1 MLRKILTFVLL
12 LSTVSL
18 SQQTHVL
25 SGVVLDSLDQT
36 PIEHAS
42 LSLPGLHLQ
51 STSDKSGRFSFQQI
65 PAGSYILTA
74 SAPGYEPVSMTVST
88 ENPST
93 RVFLTRRIF
102 KLSPITVTAQ
112 LASNRHASITYSDLS
127 ASLIKNQYLIQD
139 VPVLLSQ
146 LPSVTEYSENGSA
159 TGYTYITM
167 RGFDQRRIS
176 VMVNGIPQNDPEDH
190 NVYWI
195 DVPDLQANAQ
205 IIQVQRGAGNEFYG
219 PPAIG
224 GSINILTSNLSS
236 HPGISL
242 SAGLGSTGSNG
253 FVRRYSITASSGLI
267 ADRYSVYAHLSK
279 ISNDGYRE
287 SSWDN
292 YNSYYFSLVRTDPEF
307 TTQFDVYGGP
317 ISDGLSYLGLP
328 KFAALDKNLRTSNWA
343 DWNYDS
349 SYVNYS
355 PHMKRFISS
364 DGIDTVYAVPRRP
377 TEIENFSQP
386 HYELINEWHLSPSVT
401 LNNSLFLMRG
411 YGFFDYDGSWGDT
424 TFFRLT
430 SKYGFNPAQNPTDA
444 LIHAYVDITQF
455 GWLPRVSATLNNG
468 DLTIGGEFRRNLSYH
483 WGSIRWADN
492 LPANVSA
499 DYRFYEYR
507 VRTDMA
513 SIYSHGTS
521 NLTKNLSLRIDLEYA
536 FKQYYFY
543 GEKFVGNTFTVPYH
557 FFNPRIGLNYDLS
570 SQSNIYFTV
579 NRTSHEPRL
588 ISLYNADESSAG
600 ATPNFGMN
608 KDSTLNFGDPLVKPE
623 TLYDL
628 ELGYRFNSED
638 LTLSISG
645 YWMEFFDELVSN
657 GKLDQYGMPITGNAS
672 RTRHVGLEIESS
684 YMLLKDF
691 SLYGNLTL
699 SSNKLI
705 RYTVYS
711 DAYGNTV
718 PGGISLD
725 GNTIGGF
732 PSLIGNVRV
741 TYSHNSFSTSLLGQ
755 YIGPQYS
762 DNYDLAERKISSYF
776 IINAWVSYQIT
787 NIPFL
792 SGLTVKAYVNNILD
806 KMYIAHG
813 EGEYFYPAA
822 GRTYFLNVALNL

>member
-1 MLRKILTFVLL
+1 
-12 LSTVSL
+12 
-18 SQQTHVL
+18 
-25 SGVVLDSLDQT
+25 
-36 PIEHAS
+36 
-42 LSLPGLHLQ
+42 
-51 STSDKSGRFSFQQI
+51 
-65 PAGSYILTA
+65 
-74 SAPGYEPVSMTVST
+74 
-88 ENPST
+88 
-93 RVFLTRRIF
+93 
-102 KLSPITVTAQ
+102 
-112 LASNRHASITYSDLS
+112 
-127 ASLIKNQYLIQD
+127 
-139 VPVLLSQ
+139 
-146 LPSVTEYSENGSA
+146 
-159 TGYTYITM
+159 
-167 RGFDQRRIS
+167 
-176 VMVNGIPQNDPEDH
+176 
-190 NVYWI
+190 
-195 DVPDLQANAQ
+195 
-205 IIQVQRGAGNEFYG
+205 
-219 PPAIG
+219 
-224 GSINILTSNLSS
+224 
-236 HPGISL
+236 
-242 SAGLGSTGSNG
+242 
-253 FVRRYSITASSGLI
+253 
-267 ADRYSVYAHLSK
+267 
-279 ISNDGYRE
+279 
-287 SSWDN
+287 
-292 YNSYYFSLVRTDPEF
+292 
-307 TTQFDVYGGP
+307 
-317 ISDGLSYLGLP
+317 
-328 KFAALDKNLRTSNWA
+328 
-343 DWNYDS
+343 
-349 SYVNYS
+349 
-355 PHMKRFISS
+355 MKRFISS

-705 RYTVYS
+705 R
-711 DAYGNTV
+711 
-718 PGGISLD
+718 
-725 GNTIGGF
+725 
-732 PSLIGNVRV
+732 
-741 TYSHNSFSTSLLGQ
+741 
-755 YIGPQYS
+755 
-762 DNYDLAERKISSYF
+762 
-776 IINAWVSYQIT
+776 
-787 NIPFL
+787 
-792 SGLTVKAYVNNILD
+792 
-806 KMYIAHG
+806 
-813 EGEYFYPAA
+813 
-822 GRTYFLNVALNL
+822 

>member
-1 MLRKILTFVLL
+1 MLRRIMSLVLV
-12 LSTVSL
+12 LSTTGL
-18 SQQTHVL
+18 SQQTHAI

-36 PIEHAS
+36 PIVHAI
-42 LSLPGLHLQ
+42 LTLPQLHLQ
-51 STSDKSGRFSFQQI
+51 SNSDKSGRFDFPQV
-65 PAGSYILTA
+65 PEGKYTLTA
-74 SAPGYEPVSMTVST
+74 SAPGYEPTRITVNS
-88 ENPST
+88 EDQFV
-93 RVFLTRRIF
+93 RLLLTRRTF

-112 LASNRHASITYSDLS
+112 LASDRHASITYSDLS
-127 ASLIKNQYLIQD
+127 ARLIKSQYMIQD
-139 VPVLLSQ
+139 IPVMLSQ

-205 IIQVQRGAGNEFYG
+205 LIQVQRGAGNEFYG

-224 GSINILTSNLSS
+224 GSINILTSSLSS
-236 HPGISL
+236 HPGITL

-253 FVRRYSITASSGLI
+253 FVRRYSLTASSGLI

-279 ISNDGYRE
+279 ISNDGYRQ

-292 YNSYYFSLVRTDPEF
+292 YNSYYFSVVRTDPNIV
-307 TTQFDVYGGP
+307 TQFDVYGGP

-328 KFAALDKNLRTSNWA
+328 KFAALDKKLRTSNWA

-355 PHMKRFISS
+355 PHMEKVISS
-364 DGIDTVYAVPRRP
+364 NGLDTVYVVPRRP

-386 HYELINEWHLSPSVT
+386 HYEFINEWHLSPSVT

-411 YGFFDYDGSWGDT
+411 YGFFDYDASWGDT

-430 SKYGFNPAQNPTDA
+430 SQYGFHPVQNPTDA
-444 LIHAYVDITQF
+444 LLHAYVDITQF
-455 GWLPRVSATLNNG
+455 GWLPRLTTALDDG
-468 DLTIGGEFRRNLSYH
+468 LFTIGGEFRRNLSYH

-492 LPANVSA
+492 LPSGVSP

-513 SIYSHGTS
+513 SIYGHEATS
-521 NLTKNLSLRIDLEYA
+521 LAQNLSLRIDLEYA

-543 GEKFVGNTFTVPYH
+543 GEKVAGNTFVVPYH

-570 SQSNIYFTV
+570 SHSNVYITI

-600 ATPNFGMN
+600 ATPNFAMN

-628 ELGYRFNSED
+628 EAGYRYNRNNVM
-638 LTLSISG
+638 LSISG

-672 RTRHVGLEIESS
+672 RTRHVGLEIETS
-684 YMLLKDF
+684 YSPLSNL
-691 SLYGNLTL
+691 SLYGNLTF

-705 RYTVYS
+705 HYTVYA

-725 GNTIGGF
+725 GNIIGGF
-732 PSLIGNVRV
+732 PSLIGNVRA
-741 TYSHNSFSTSLLGQ
+741 TYSNGSFSTSLLGQ
-755 YIGPQYS
+755 YVGQQYS

-776 IINAWVSYQIT
+776 IINAWVSYQFA
-787 NIPFL
+787 NIPLL
-792 SGLTVKAYVNNILD
+792 SGVTMRAYVNNILD